1 MGVFVLVLFMNLC
14 LLVGLVMVVVVTVE
28 GGELCYLVVCSLSY
42 FMGFFTS
49 ATLFQMKKGEIREKK
64 TPGEKK
70 CVKLEFQLI
79 HD

>member
-42 FMGFFTS
+42 FMGFLQVRLYF
-49 ATLFQMKKGEIREKK
+49 K
-64 TPGEKK
+64 
-70 CVKLEFQLI
+70 
-79 HD
+79 